1 MLCSGWFGRQLQGTE
16 LHFVSLST
24 TVVLDRTD
32 SDADRLQQRTFSCPI
47 SVPSDLQ
54 DSQAGLL
61 QHATSHTCLPYQWSA
76 GPPAEIHFDTGA
88 ALVGPGDG
96 TSTAT
101 AVHGK
106 FLLMVP
112 GGGTPLPFM
121 VSCQQMSGLG
131 ERVRCSPSQGGTHQ
145 LVRCVVAQRC
155 RYPDY
160 SSVVGPGYATKIDR
174 PGVGQTSAVDFKRLQ
189 AFYIDLFHIY
199 IIISFSVPT
208 FLQENLIIIIIFY
221 FLLSSAMIIYFIQI
235 YMQFF
240 SLILIS
246 LPKP

>member
-47 SVPSDLQ
+47 SVPSDFQ
-54 DSQAGLL
+54 GSQAGLL
-61 QHATSHTCLPYQWSA
+61 ARDKPYLSFLLVEGWPTCRDSFR
-76 GPPAEIHFDTGA
+76 HRGA

-101 AVHGK
+101 AVRGK

-160 SSVVGPGYATKIDR
+160 SSVVEDQGMQQRSIVRALG
-174 PGVGQTSAVDFKRLQ
+174 KRLPLIFSGFELSIQ
-189 AFYIDLFHIY
+189 ICYIY
-199 IIISFSVPT
+199 IIISFSVP
-208 FLQENLIIIIIFY
+208 
-221 FLLSSAMIIYFIQI
+221 A
-235 YMQFF
+235 FF
-240 SLILIS
+240 RV
-246 LPKP
+246 